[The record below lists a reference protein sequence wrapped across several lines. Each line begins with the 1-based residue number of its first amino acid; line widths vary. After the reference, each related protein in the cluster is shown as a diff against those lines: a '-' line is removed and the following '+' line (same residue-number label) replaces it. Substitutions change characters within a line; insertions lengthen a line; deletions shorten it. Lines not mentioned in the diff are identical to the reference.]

1 MNKAIL
7 FGNTGKDPEVKIVG
21 ENNKVA
27 KFSLATQS
35 FRKDSSGKK
44 VTDWHNIV
52 AWGKLAELSE
62 KWIKKGSSLI
72 VEGEIQY
79 RDYTDKEGV
88 KKYIT
93 EISATNIHFAGKKEP
108 EQPGLRNNP
117 TEQTEETWHGKKE
130 VGPMSDINELP
141 GAKDDSL
148 PF

>member
-7 FGNTGKDPEVKIVG
+7 FGNTGKDPEVKTIG
-21 ENNKVA
+21 ENKVA

-35 FRKDSSGKK
+35 FRKDSNGNK

-52 AWGKLAELSE
+52 CWSKLADLAE

-72 VEGEIQY
+72 IEGEIQY
-79 RDYTDKEGV
+79 RDYTDKDGV

-93 EISATNIHFAGKKEP
+93 EIMATSIHFAGKKESDSKQ
-108 EQPGLRNNP
+108 EQAKQEP
-117 TEQTEETWHGKKE
+117 ETWHGKKQ
-130 VGPMSDINELP
+130 VDSMSNIEDLP
-141 GAKDDSL
+141 GAKDERDL